1 MDLLNPTSPR
11 ALYRHDGRLPR
22 KQLLILQILQSQ
34 SSGLVNHSIDV
45 QVEFVLVNS
54 RYATMVAYEM
64 VLVPCKGSCDE
75 TILGLVVRNSSVRQE
90 GYQ

>member
-11 ALYRHDGRLPR
+11 ALYRHDSRLPR

-34 SSGLVNHSIDV
+34 SSGLVNHSINV

-54 RYATMVAYEM
+54 RYATVVAYEM
-64 VLVPCKGSCDE
+64 VLVPCKSSCNE
-75 TILGLVVRNSSVRQE
+75 TILGPIVSNSSVRQ
-90 GYQ
+90 